1 MASGTF
7 QSLPVPTTALDGRI
21 SAIVL
26 DPDGNPADVVNKG
39 TAVTVRVDWNLT
51 GFLVPLLAGTWN
63 LHISVD
69 EIGGTH
75 DFNQPQPPESVPLNG
90 NPDYRRDIVLTTLQA
105 GRTYSLVA
113 SLTYR
118 NPVGT
123 PAPLGG
129 YVNVGTV
136 NVLL

>member
-39 TAVTVRVDWNLT
+39 TPVTVRVEWNLT
-51 GFLVPLLAGTWN
+51 GFLVPLLAGIWN
-63 LHISVD
+63 LHVSVD
-69 EIGGTH
+69 EIGGGH
-75 DFNQPQPPESVPLNG
+75 DFNKPQPPQPVPLNG
-90 NPDYRRDIVLTTLQA
+90 GADYRHEIVLTELQA

-113 SLTYR
+113 SLAYR
-118 NPVGT
+118 NAAGS

-136 NVLL
+136 NV

>member
-26 DPDGNPADVVNKG
+26 DPDGNPADIVNKG
-39 TAVTVRVDWNLT
+39 TPVTVRVDWNLT

-63 LHISVD
+63 LHVSAD
-69 EIGGTH
+69 EIGGPD
-75 DFNQPQPPESVPLNG
+75 DFKEPQTPLSIPLNAS
-90 NPDYRRDIVLTTLQA
+90 PDYRRDIVLTALQA

-113 SLTYR
+113 SLAYR
-118 NPVGT
+118 NPAGS
-123 PAPLGG
+123 PAPIGG
-129 YVNVGTV
+129 FVNVGTV

>member
-26 DPDGNPADVVNKG
+26 DPGGNPADVVNKG
-39 TAVTVRVDWNLT
+39 TPITVRIEWNLT
-51 GFLVPLLAGTWN
+51 GFLVPLLAGSWVV
-63 LHISVD
+63 HVSVD
-69 EIGGTH
+69 EIGGPH
-75 DFNQPQPPESVPLNG
+75 DFNKPSPSQVLALNG
-90 NPDYRRDIVLTTLQA
+90 TPDYRHDIVLTELQA
-105 GRTYSLVA
+105 GRTYAVVA
-113 SLTYR
+113 SLGFRTQA
-118 NPVGT
+118 GGA
-123 PAPLGG
+123 APLGG

>member
-26 DPDGNPADVVNKG
+26 DPGGNPADVVDKG
-39 TAVTVRVDWNLT
+39 TPVTVRIDWNLT
-51 GFLVPLLAGTWN
+51 GFLVPLISGTWN
-63 LHISVD
+63 VQVKVD
-69 EIGGTH
+69 EIGGPD
-75 DFNQPQPPESVPLNG
+75 DFGEPQSPASIPLNG
-90 NPDYRRDIVLTTLQA
+90 GGDYQRDIVLNSLQA
-105 GRTYSLVA
+105 GRTYSLLVQ
-113 SLTYR
+113 LTYR
-118 NPVGT
+118 NPAGA

>member
-21 SAIVL
+21 SAILL

-63 LHISVD
+63 LHVNVD

-75 DFNQPQPPESVPLNG
+75 DFKEPPTPVSVALSG
-90 NPDYRRDIVLTTLQA
+90 DPDYRRDIVLSSLQA

-113 SLTYR
+113 SLAYR
-118 NPVGT
+118 NPAGG

>member
-26 DPDGNPADVVNKG
+26 DPGGNPADVVNKG
-39 TAVTVRVDWNLT
+39 TPITVRIEWNLT
-51 GFLVPLLAGTWN
+51 GFLVPLLGGTWN
-63 LHISVD
+63 VHVSVD
-69 EIGGTH
+69 EIGGPH
-75 DFNQPQPPESVPLNG
+75 DFNEPPTPVSVPLNG
-90 NPDYRRDIVLTTLQA
+90 APDYRRDIVLTSLQA
-105 GRTYSLVA
+105 GRTYSLIA
-113 SLTYR
+113 SLAYR
-118 NPVGT
+118 NPAGG

>member
-1 MASGTF
+1 MATGTF
-7 QSLPVPTTALDGRI
+7 QTVPVPTTALDGRI

-26 DPDGNPADVVNKG
+26 DPGGNPADIVTKG
-39 TAVTVRVDWNLT
+39 TPVTVRVDWNLT
-51 GFLVPLLAGTWN
+51 GFLVPLLAGSWN
-63 LHISVD
+63 LHVSVD
-69 EIGGTH
+69 EIGGSH
-75 DFNQPQPPESVPLNG
+75 DFNHPTPPQSVPLNG
-90 NPDYRRDIVLTTLQA
+90 TSGYQQDIVLTTLQA
-105 GRTYSLVA
+105 GRTYALVA

-118 NPVGT
+118 NAAGA